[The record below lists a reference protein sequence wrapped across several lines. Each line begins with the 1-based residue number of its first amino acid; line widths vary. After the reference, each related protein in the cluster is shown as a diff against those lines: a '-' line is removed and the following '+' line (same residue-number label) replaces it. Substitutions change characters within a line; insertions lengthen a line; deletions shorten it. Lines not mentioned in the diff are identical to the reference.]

1 MAPVKF
7 DKNVKEQLEKRTIQP
22 SSDAWGKLSKRLDAE
37 EQTEKKASY
46 WWLGI
51 AASIIG
57 IVLVATQFFN
67 NNTKEIIPQVV
78 DNPSKVEEIKIIKE
92 PIKVVSETQK
102 IVSIKKEDKV
112 EVSNTP
118 AKLKEEIDLE
128 EKTIE
133 IATNKS
139 NLEDS
144 KIIHESTEVLEE
156 KLSFEEQKIQDI
168 VMQVHNLKEQNKE
181 VSDTEIEALLQQA
194 QQEIAFKK
202 LYNESTG
209 LVDANALLQDVEEE
223 LDKSFR
229 TRVFEAL
236 KKSYGTVKTA
246 VAQRND

>member
-1 MAPVKF
+1 MAPIKF

-37 EQTEKKASY
+37 EQTEKKTSY

-57 IVLVATQFFN
+57 VVLVATQFFN
-67 NNTKEIIPQVV
+67 NNTEEIIPQVV

-112 EVSNTP
+112 EVSHTP
-118 AKLKEEIDLE
+118 SKLKKEMDLE
-128 EKTIE
+128 ERPIE
-133 IATNKS
+133 ITTNKS

-168 VMQVHNLKEQNKE
+168 VAKVHNLKEQNKE